1 MLTKMMSKID
11 MKKGKE
17 RHKIKTH
24 FARIIVSFG
33 IDDPYYSIL
42 YYDPADDEFHQGFG
56 SRCFDNVF
64 KWLSEKFEIVG
75 DVFFCKPVRH
85 GRWNKPAYA
94 AQDWIWRCSACKGCT
109 EFIAANVFYK
119 YCPWCGAK
127 MDGGA

>member
-1 MLTKMMSKID
+1 MNNDLISRKALQEAFTNECI
-11 MKKGKE
+11 GE
-17 RHKIKTH
+17 CGICEHIRHNPEGC
-24 FARIIVSFG
+24 AL
-33 IDDPYYSIL
+33 IDDA
-42 YYDPADDEFHQGFG
+42 PAVDAE
-56 SRCFDNVF
+56 
-64 KWLSEKFEIVG
+64 
-75 DVFFCKPVRH
+75 PVRH